1 MTLLEV
7 LVAIAVVIGVIAQQ
21 LRGEPLRTKRL
32 LLLPL
37 VLLIAG
43 VAVLCDDFAHLATN
57 DIVCL
62 VISVVVAGRI
72 GLAQGAALRLESQ
85 GGTLYARMPA
95 HGLWLWGA
103 LLVSRGVIMAVA
115 FQIDAEVSRS
125 TSTILLLLGINR
137 LGQAAVVL
145 PRALASGI
153 PFAAERDG
161 RPFLASGPQAQQQMP
176 PQAYGQRG
184 YGQQPYQQGP
194 QQTPQQGAAPQPYRD
209 AAQQAPGAAPAQP
222 CPNDNPGPGP
232 LGNDLLSLRA
242 ARRNRAL
249 ERRYRRR

>member
-7 LVAIAVVIGVIAQQ
+7 LVAIAVIIGVIAQH
-21 LRGEPLRTKRL
+21 LRGEPLRAKRL

-43 VAVLCDDFAHLATN
+43 VAVLRDDFAHLATN
-57 DIVCL
+57 DIACL
-62 VISVVVAGRI
+62 VVSVVVAGGI

-161 RPFLASGPQAQQQMP
+161 RPFLASGPQAQRQMP
-176 PQAYGQRG
+176 PQG
-184 YGQQPYQQGP
+184 YGQQPYQQMP
-194 QQTPQQGAAPQPYRD
+194 YQQRPYQQDGQQMPPQPYLD
-209 AAQQAPGAAPAQP
+209 PAQQAPGAAPAQP
-222 CPNDNPGPGP
+222 CPNNNPGPGL
-232 LGNDLLSLRA
+232 LGPDLLSLRA